1 LKTVVSFLVSAVV
14 CVSAGASLAQDAN
27 FDAKSY
33 FAEKTIRLQVGFGP
47 GGGTDI

>member
-1 LKTVVSFLVSAVV
+1 VPAVV
-14 CVSAGASLAQDAN
+14 YVSAGASLAQDVN

-33 FAEKTIRLQVGFGP
+33 FAGKTILLQVGFGP